1 MIALS
6 GSIAALNI
14 VLNLALIPLYGDE
27 GAAAAMVALG
37 LLIGAVAPTART
49 AGAAGTVLFFPLM
62 YFAGLWT
69 PQLSATA
76 RHIGQFTPLGAA
88 VRALRDSMGGAWPHP
103 ATLGVLGVTG
113 NQVLFIVGLS
123 MTSVAHGAVI
133 SAAAPLMV
141 LLGATLMGLERFT
154 APKAAGMLVAAAGV
168 AVLQLG
174 RHQTGAT
181 MAGDLIMLASQVVF
195 AGFTVL
201 SKRVAAQFGTIT
213 LNAFA
218 FICGGLV
225 LLPYAVWEMSRLELV
240 RVSPA
245 AWMGIVYM
253 ALFPSIAGYLI
264 YTYALRYLPASRVSS
279 TSYLLPVVAPLFA
292 VLFLGERPGMAFAG
306 GAALVMGGVYTAE
319 RR

>member
-1 MIALS
+1 M
-6 GSIAALNI
+6 
-14 VLNLALIPLYGDE
+14 
-27 GAAAAMVALG
+27 
-37 LLIGAVAPTART
+37 T
-49 AGAAGTVLFFPLM
+49 AAGVRPS
-62 YFAGLWT
+62 
-69 PQLSATA
+69 SARLYA
-76 RHIGQFTPLGAA
+76 LLGAMLLFWSANFIFAKFAIRELPA
-88 VRALRDSMGGAWPHP
+88 VLVISLRTMLAGVLMWPVYAFAREKFEP
-103 ATLGVLGVTG
+103 GMRGWTSKDVPLLATLGVLGVTG